1 MAVVRVEREIA
12 GRTLSI
18 ETGKLAK
25 QAHGA
30 VEIRYG
36 DTVVL
41 ATVLSAPAS
50 REISW
55 FPLYVDYRENRSADG
70 KIPGGFFKREGRPST
85 KEILTMRMIDRPIRP
100 RFPADFQDEVQIQ
113 CCVLS
118 FDRENDADMLAL
130 IGSSAALALS
140 HAPFDGPIA
149 SVRVGYVDGEY
160 VVFPTF
166 DQVDE
171 GDMDLVIAGHAEG
184 INMIEL
190 ASQELSE
197 EIVAEGIRLGTEVMQ
212 EVISLINELVAKA
225 GKREITFES
234 KTLPEELKTLVM
246 DKVGDRL
253 REAKQIA
260 DKMDRKDAIAVIAD
274 EFVAEMCPEDAEEL
288 EYSVSQVK
296 LALYKVEG
304 KIQRQL
310 IMAGIRPDGRAMDE
324 IRPLQVEVGVL
335 PRTHGSAI
343 FGRGETMAMATTTL
357 GTTRDAQIID
367 GLGEEYSK
375 TFFLHYNFPPFSVG
389 EIKPIR
395 GPGRRDIGHG
405 ALAEKSLSPVL
416 PSPDDFGYTIRVVSD
431 ILESNGSSSM
441 ASVCGATLAL
451 MDAGVP
457 LSSPVAGISVGMVSE
472 GDDFVLLTD
481 IMGEEDYHGDMDFK
495 VAGSA
500 EGITSIQ
507 LDMKAPC
514 IRQDQIVATLEVAKA
529 ARAKITEAMTAV
541 IPAPRDDISPYAPRM
556 ITIMID
562 PDKIGKVIGSG
573 GSTIKRLQE
582 ESGATIEIDDD
593 NSGRI
598 YISSVESEGS
608 MVAKAAIEAL
618 TKDVEMDTIYE
629 GTVVS
634 VKDFGAFVEIIPGTD
649 GMCHISELD
658 IKRVDKV
665 TDVCKV
671 GDSMR
676 VKVVGIEENR
686 GKKKIRLSR
695 KAVLQEEAA
704 KKD

>member
-41 ATVLSAPAS
+41 ATVLSAPSS

-55 FPLYVDYRENRSADG
+55 FPLYVDYREARSADG

-85 KEILTMRMIDRPIRP
+85 KEVLTMRMIDRPIRP
-100 RFPADFQDEVQIQ
+100 RFPDDFQDEVQIQ

-118 FDRENDADMLAL
+118 FDRENDPDILAM
-130 IGSSAALALS
+130 IGSSASLALS
-140 HAPFDGPIA
+140 HAPFQGPIA
-149 SVRVGYVDGEY
+149 AARVGYVDGQH
-160 VVFPTF
+160 VVFPTAE
-166 DQVDE
+166 QVE
-171 GDMDLVIAGHAEG
+171 QGEMDLVVAGHSAG
-184 INMIEL
+184 VNMLEL
-190 ASQELSE
+190 AGREVAE
-197 EIVAEGIRLGTEVMQ
+197 DIVAEGIRLGTETMQ
-212 EVISLINELVAKA
+212 EIISLINELVEKA
-225 GKREITFES
+225 GKREVTFES
-234 KTLPEELKTLVM
+234 KPLPEELKTLVM
-246 DKVGDRL
+246 DKVGGRI

-260 DKMDRKDAIAVIAD
+260 DKMERKDAIGAIAD
-274 EFVAEMCPEDAEEL
+274 EFVAEMCPEDVEEPQ
-288 EYSVSQVK
+288 YTVSQVK
-296 LALYKVEG
+296 TALYKAEG
-304 KIQRQL
+304 KIQREL
-310 IMAGIRPDGRAMDE
+310 ILSGVRPDGRAMDE
-324 IRPLQVEVGVL
+324 IRPLHIEVGML

-343 FGRGETMAMATTTL
+343 FGRGETMALATTTL

-375 TFFLHYNFPPFSVG
+375 TFMLHYNFPPFSVA

-405 ALAEKSLSPVL
+405 ALAEKSLQPVL

-441 ASVCGATLAL
+441 ASVCAATLAL

-457 LSSPVAGISVGMVSE
+457 ISSPVAGISVGMVSE
-472 GDDFVLLTD
+472 GDNFVLLTD

-495 VAGSA
+495 VAGST
-500 EGITSIQ
+500 EGITGIQ
-507 LDMKAPC
+507 LDMKAPF
-514 IRQDQIVATLEVAKA
+514 IRQNQIVAALDVAKA
-529 ARAKITEAMTAV
+529 ARMKVMEAMTAV
-541 IPAPRDDISPYAPRM
+541 IPEPRDDISPYAPRM
-556 ITIMID
+556 ISIMID

-598 YISSVESEGS
+598 YISCVESEGAQ
-608 MVAKAAIEAL
+608 VAKAAIEAL
-618 TKDVEMDTIYE
+618 TKDVELDTIYD

-658 IKRVDKV
+658 LKRVEKV

-676 VKVVGIEENR
+676 VKVIGIEENR

-695 KAVLQEEAA
+695 KAVLKEESN
-704 KKD
+704 KR

>member
-18 ETGKLAK
+18 EAGKLAK

-41 ATVLSAPAS
+41 ATVLSAPPS

-55 FPLYVDYRENRSADG
+55 FPLYVDYREARSADG

-85 KEILTMRMIDRPIRP
+85 KEVLTMRMIDRPIRP
-100 RFPADFQDEVQIQ
+100 RFPDDFQDEVQIQ

-118 FDRENDADMLAL
+118 FDRENDPDILAM
-130 IGSSAALALS
+130 IGSSASLALS
-140 HAPFDGPIA
+140 HTPFQGPIA
-149 SVRVGYVDGEY
+149 AARVGYVDGQH
-160 VVFPTF
+160 VVFPTAE
-166 DQVDE
+166 QVTE
-171 GDMDLVIAGHAEG
+171 GEMDLVVAGHSG
-184 INMIEL
+184 GVNMLEL
-190 ASQELSE
+190 AGQEVAE
-197 EIVAEGIRLGTEVMQ
+197 DIVAEGIRLGTETMQ
-212 EVISLINELVAKA
+212 EIISLINELVEKV
-225 GKREITFES
+225 GKREVTFES
-234 KTLPEELKTLVM
+234 KPIPEELKTLVM
-246 DKVGDRL
+246 DKVGGRI

-260 DKMDRKDAIAVIAD
+260 DKMERKDAIGAIAD
-274 EFVAEMCPEDAEEL
+274 EFVAEMCPEDVEEPQ
-288 EYSVSQVK
+288 YTASQVK
-296 LALYKVEG
+296 TALYKVEG
-304 KIQRQL
+304 KIQREL
-310 IMAGIRPDGRAMDE
+310 ILSGVRPDGRAMAE
-324 IRPLQVEVGVL
+324 IRPLQIEVGML

-343 FGRGETMAMATTTL
+343 FGRGETMALATTTL

-375 TFFLHYNFPPFSVG
+375 TFFLHYNFPPFSVA

-405 ALAEKSLSPVL
+405 VLAEKSLQPVL
-416 PSPDDFGYTIRVVSD
+416 PSPDEFGYTIRVVSD

-441 ASVCGATLAL
+441 ASVCAATLAL

-457 LSSPVAGISVGMVSE
+457 VSSPVAGISVGMVSE
-472 GDDFVLLTD
+472 GDDYVLLTD

-500 EGITSIQ
+500 EGITGIQ
-507 LDMKAPC
+507 LDMKAPF
-514 IRQDQIVATLEVAKA
+514 IRQDQIVATLDVAKA
-529 ARAKITEAMTAV
+529 ARMKIIEAMTAV
-541 IPAPRDDISPYAPRM
+541 IPEPRDDISPYAPRM

-598 YISSVESEGS
+598 YISCVESEGAQ
-608 MVAKAAIEAL
+608 VAKAAIEAL
-618 TKDVEMDTIYE
+618 TKDVELDTIYD

-658 IKRVDKV
+658 LKRVDKV

-676 VKVVGIEENR
+676 VKVIGIEESR

-695 KAVLQEEAA
+695 KAVLKEESN
-704 KKD
+704 KG

>member
-41 ATVLSAPAS
+41 ATVLSAPSS

-55 FPLYVDYRENRSADG
+55 FPLYVDYREARSADG

-85 KEILTMRMIDRPIRP
+85 KEVLTMRMIDRPIRP
-100 RFPADFQDEVQIQ
+100 RFPDDFQDEVQIQ

-118 FDRENDADMLAL
+118 FDRENDPDILAM
-130 IGSSAALALS
+130 IGSSASLALS
-140 HAPFDGPIA
+140 HAPFQGPIA
-149 SVRVGYVDGEY
+149 AARVGYVDGQH
-160 VVFPTF
+160 VVFPTAE
-166 DQVDE
+166 QVE
-171 GDMDLVIAGHAEG
+171 QGEMDLVVAGHSAG
-184 INMIEL
+184 VNMLEL
-190 ASQELSE
+190 AGREVAE
-197 EIVAEGIRLGTEVMQ
+197 DIVAEGIRLGTETMQ
-212 EVISLINELVAKA
+212 EIISLINELVEKA
-225 GKREITFES
+225 GKREVTFES
-234 KTLPEELKTLVM
+234 KPLPEELKTLVM
-246 DKVGDRL
+246 DKVGGRI

-260 DKMDRKDAIAVIAD
+260 DKMERKDAIGAIAD
-274 EFVAEMCPEDAEEL
+274 EFVAEMCPEDVEEPQ
-288 EYSVSQVK
+288 YTVSQVK
-296 LALYKVEG
+296 TALYKAEG
-304 KIQRQL
+304 KIQREL
-310 IMAGIRPDGRAMDE
+310 ILSGVRPDGRAMDE
-324 IRPLQVEVGVL
+324 IRPLHIEVGML

-343 FGRGETMAMATTTL
+343 FGRGETMALATTTL

-375 TFFLHYNFPPFSVG
+375 TFMLHYNFPPFSVA

-395 GPGRRDIGHG
+395 GPGRREIGHG
-405 ALAEKSLSPVL
+405 ALAEKSLQPVL

-441 ASVCGATLAL
+441 ASVCAATLAL

-457 LSSPVAGISVGMVSE
+457 ISSPVAGISVGMVSE
-472 GDDFVLLTD
+472 GDNFVLLTD

-495 VAGSA
+495 VAGST
-500 EGITSIQ
+500 EGITGIQ
-507 LDMKAPC
+507 LDMKAPF
-514 IRQDQIVATLEVAKA
+514 IRQNQIVAALDVAKA
-529 ARAKITEAMTAV
+529 ARMKVMEAMTAV
-541 IPAPRDDISPYAPRM
+541 IPEPRDDISPYAPRM
-556 ITIMID
+556 ISIMID

-598 YISSVESEGS
+598 YISCVESEGAQ
-608 MVAKAAIEAL
+608 VAKAAIEAL
-618 TKDVEMDTIYE
+618 TKDVELDTIYD

-658 IKRVDKV
+658 LKRVEKV

-676 VKVVGIEENR
+676 VKVIGIEENR

-695 KAVLQEEAA
+695 KAVLKEESN
-704 KKD
+704 KR

>member
-1 MAVVRVEREIA
+1 M
-12 GRTLSI
+12 SI
-18 ETGKLAK
+18 ETGRLAK

-41 ATVLSAPAS
+41 ATVLSAPS
-50 REISW
+50 TRDISW

-85 KEILTMRMIDRPIRP
+85 KEVLTMRMIDRPIRP
-100 RFPADFQDEVQIQ
+100 RFPDDFVDEVQIQ

-118 FDRENDADMLAL
+118 FDRENDADTIAI

-140 HAPFDGPIA
+140 HAPFQGPIA
-149 SVRVGYVDGEY
+149 AARVGYVDGQHVIY
-160 VVFPTF
+160 PTHE
-166 DQVDE
+166 QVE
-171 GDMDLVIAGHAEG
+171 QGQMDLIVCGHADG

-190 ASQELSE
+190 GSKEVSE
-197 EIVAEGIRLGTEVMQ
+197 EIVAEGIRLGTEVVK
-212 EVISLINELVAKA
+212 EVISLIDELVEKA
-225 GKREITFES
+225 GGGREVTFES
-234 KTLPEELKTLVM
+234 KPVPEELKALVM
-246 DKVGDRL
+246 DKCGQRI
-253 REAKQIA
+253 REAKQIPG
-260 DKMDRKDAIAVIAD
+260 KEERKEALGAIG
-274 EFVAEMCPEDAEEL
+274 EELLAELCPEDVEEP
-288 EYSVSQVK
+288 EYTVSQVK
-296 LALYKVEG
+296 TALYKVEG
-304 KIQRQL
+304 KIQREL
-310 IMAGIRPDGRAMDE
+310 ILDGIRPDGRAMDE
-324 IRPLQVEVGVL
+324 IRPLDVEVAVL

-343 FGRGETMAMATTTL
+343 FGRGETMAMATATL

-375 TFFLHYNFPPFSVG
+375 TFFLHYNFPPFCVG

-405 ALAEKSLSPVL
+405 ALAEKSLQPVL

-441 ASVCGATLAL
+441 ASVCAATLSL

-457 LSSPVAGISVGMVSE
+457 ISTPVAGISIGMVSE
-472 GDDFVLLTD
+472 GDKYVLLAD

-495 VAGSA
+495 VAGTA
-500 EGITSIQ
+500 DGITSIQ
-507 LDMKAPC
+507 LDMKATH
-514 IRQDQIVATLEVAKA
+514 IRQDQVVETLQAAKA
-529 ARAKITEAMTAV
+529 ARLKILEAITDV

-598 YISSVESEGS
+598 YISCVESEGAQA
-608 MVAKAAIEAL
+608 AKAAIEAL
-618 TKDVEMDTIYE
+618 TEDVELDKIYD
-629 GTVVS
+629 GVVVS
-634 VKDFGAFVEIIPGTD
+634 VKDFGAFIEILPGTD

-658 IKRVDKV
+658 TKRVGKV
-665 TDVCKV
+665 TDVCNI
-671 GDSMR
+671 GDKMQ
-676 VKVVGIEENR
+676 VKVIGIEENR

-695 KAVLQEEAA
+695 KAILKSES
-704 KKD
+704 

>member
-1 MAVVRVEREIA
+1 
-12 GRTLSI
+12 LSI

-41 ATVLSAPAS
+41 ATVLSAPPT
-50 REISW
+50 RDISW
-55 FPLYVDYRENRSADG
+55 FPLYVDYREARSADG

-85 KEILTMRMIDRPIRP
+85 KEVLTMRMIDRPIRP
-100 RFPADFQDEVQIQ
+100 LFPDDFVDEVQIQ

-118 FDRENDADMLAL
+118 FDRENDPDVIAM
-130 IGSSAALALS
+130 IGSSAALSLS
-140 HAPFDGPIA
+140 HTPFQGPIGA
-149 SVRVGYVDGEY
+149 VRVGYLDGKH
-160 VVFPTF
+160 VIFPTHE
-166 DQVDE
+166 QVLE
-171 GDMDLVIAGHAEG
+171 GEMDLIVCAHGG
-184 INMIEL
+184 GVNMLEL
-190 ASQELSE
+190 AAQEVADD
-197 EIVAEGIRLGTEVMQ
+197 IVAEGIRIGTEVAQ
-212 EVISLINELVAKA
+212 EIIALIDELVAKA
-225 GKREITFES
+225 DGGAEVTFES
-234 KTLPEELKTLVM
+234 KPVPEELKALVI
-246 DKVGDRL
+246 DKVGSRI

-260 DKMDRKDAIAVIAD
+260 DKIERKEAIAAIAD
-274 EFVAEMCPEDAEEL
+274 EFVAEMCPEDVEEP
-288 EYSVSQVK
+288 EYTVSQVK
-296 LALYKVEG
+296 TALYKVEG
-304 KIQRQL
+304 KIQREL
-310 IMAGIRPDGRAMDE
+310 ILSGIRPDGRAMDE
-324 IRPLQVEVGVL
+324 IRPLDVEVGVL

-375 TFFLHYNFPPFSVG
+375 TFMLHYNFPPFSVG

-405 ALAEKSLSPVL
+405 ALAEKSLQPVL

-457 LSSPVAGISVGMVSE
+457 ISAPVAGISVGMVSE
-472 GDDFVLLTD
+472 DDKHVLLTD

-495 VAGSA
+495 VAGTT

-507 LDMKAPC
+507 LDMKAPF
-514 IRQDQIVATLEVAKA
+514 IRQDQVVETLEVARA
-529 ARAKITEAMTAV
+529 ARMKILDAITAV

-598 YISSVESEGS
+598 YISCVESEGAQ
-608 MVAKAAIEAL
+608 VAKAAIEAL
-618 TKDVEMDTIYE
+618 TKDVELDMIYD

-634 VKDFGAFVEIIPGTD
+634 VKDFGAFVEILPGTD

-658 IKRVDKV
+658 KSRVNKV
-665 TDVCKV
+665 TDVCNV
-671 GDSMR
+671 GDKMR
-676 VKVVGIEENR
+676 VKVIGIEENR

-695 KAVLQEEAA
+695 KAVLKEESQ
-704 KKD
+704 KD